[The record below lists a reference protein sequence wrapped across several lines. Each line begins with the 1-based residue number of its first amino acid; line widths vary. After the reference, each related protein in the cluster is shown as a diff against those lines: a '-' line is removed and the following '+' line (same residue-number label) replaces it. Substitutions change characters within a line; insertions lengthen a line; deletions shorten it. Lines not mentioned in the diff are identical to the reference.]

1 MARQLPGNKIPEIG
15 DIVIYTSR
23 NGDGVQSPA
32 IVLRTKETTN
42 LKIIN
47 RWETAEDSLSGNG
60 RPADLVPEL
69 PDDMTVDLK
78 VMGLGGDYI
87 EYCVPYSAMYIGRNT
102 EPRTWNFHVQYHGR
116 TKGQDGKV
124 KGEDRA

>member
-1 MARQLPGNKIPEIG
+1 MARSLTPRRIPELG

-32 IVLRTKETTN
+32 VVLRTKETTN
-42 LKIIN
+42 LKIIE
-47 RWETAEDSLSGNG
+47 RWKVAEDTLSGTG

-87 EYCVPYSAMYIGRNT
+87 EYCVPYSAKFMGRDT
-102 EPRTWNFHVQYHGR
+102 EPRTWNWNVQYYG
-116 TKGQDGKV
+116 KSDGQNAKYRRSDD
-124 KGEDRA
+124 E

>member
-1 MARQLPGNKIPEIG
+1 MARQLPGKRIPEIG

-42 LKIIN
+42 LEIIN
-47 RWETAEDSLSGNG
+47 RWETAEDTLSGNG

-69 PDDMTVDLK
+69 PDDLTVDLK

-87 EYCVPYSAMYIGRNT
+87 EYCVPFSPHYIGQDT
-102 EPRTWNFHVQYHGR
+102 ELRTWNFNVQYHG
-116 TKGQDGKV
+116 KSEGQRGKMN
-124 KGEDRA
+124 GDDRG